1 MIDEIKTINIKPS
14 HYILFNT
21 IYFVHIRRQ
30 KQTVLIQR
38 DSPAQN

>member
-1 MIDEIKTINIKPS
+1 MIDETKTINIKAS
-14 HYILFNT
+14 RYILFNS

-30 KQTVLIQR
+30 KQTVLIER